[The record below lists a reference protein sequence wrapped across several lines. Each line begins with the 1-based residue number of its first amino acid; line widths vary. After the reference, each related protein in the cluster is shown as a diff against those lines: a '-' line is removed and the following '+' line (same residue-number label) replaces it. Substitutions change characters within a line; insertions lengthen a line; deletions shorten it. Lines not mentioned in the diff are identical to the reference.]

1 MPTIEEVGAELA
13 EVPVGDL
20 LRSVAQGIA
29 DGQTALDLASVKTL
43 ILLAQ
48 TQVDLIPEITEVLAP
63 EKLQV
68 KTNGDTVEV
77 TGVRVSATAAEPVQ
91 MSALQAGLVPSFYQ
105 FAEATIQLKMSVQLR
120 EVRETTTNSPMI
132 SVGPKFLRAFGSN
145 VNFRTQNTY
154 SYSAEASSSVT
165 AILRPVPAPAR
176 LVPSTVTVN
185 ALTQP
190 PTVTVSP

>member
-29 DGQTALDLASVKTL
+29 DGQTALDIASVKTL
-43 ILLAQ
+43 IVLAG
-48 TQVDLIPEITEVLAP
+48 TMVELIPEITEVLEP

-68 KTNGDTVEV
+68 KTDGDTVEV
-77 TGVRVSATAAEPVQ
+77 TGVRVSATAAEPVE
-91 MSALQAGLVPSFYQ
+91 MSALQAGIVPSFYQ

-120 EVRETTTNSPMI
+120 EVREVTTQSQAVI
-132 SVGPKFLRAFGSN
+132 GPRILRAFGSN

-165 AILRPVPAPAR
+165 AILRPVPAPSR

>member
-145 VNFRTQNTY
+145 VN
-154 SYSAEASSSVT
+154 V
-165 AILRPVPAPAR
+165 IPPAP
-176 LVPSTVTVN
+176 LP
-185 ALTQP
+185 LK
-190 PTVTVSP
+190 